1 MPSLLP
7 GAARASSRHRER
19 APVFYFL
26 SYFLF
31 PYFPL
36 TVGSDGKSSP
46 SLGTAAFL
54 TPHGRSHNPA
64 LTCRR
69 QRLLVPLTDEEARPG
84 GADMCQDGTV
94 RRQRTL
100 PTSPSPGSARLA
112 APCCCPV
119 NLLSRGHRPTAC
131 LGRAEG

>member
-7 GAARASSRHRER
+7 GAARASSRHHER
-19 APVFYFL
+19 APVFYFW

-69 QRLLVPLTDEEARPG
+69 QRLLVPLTDEEARP
-84 GADMCQDGTV
+84 
-94 RRQRTL
+94 RRCRHVPGWHSQEAEDPAHVPLSRVC
-100 PTSPSPGSARLA
+100 SPSRPLLLPRQFTQQG
-112 APCCCPV
+112 APAHC
-119 NLLSRGHRPTAC
+119 LSG
-131 LGRAEG
+131 EG

>member
-7 GAARASSRHRER
+7 GAARASSRHHER
-19 APVFYFL
+19 APVFYFW

-69 QRLLVPLTDEEARPG
+69 QRLLVPLTDEEARP
-84 GADMCQDGTV
+84 
-94 RRQRTL
+94 RRCRHVPGWHSQEAED
-100 PTSPSPGSARLA
+100 PAHAPCPGSARLA
-112 APCCCPV
+112 APRCCPV
-119 NLLSRGHRPTAC
+119 NLLSRGDRPTAC